1 MASKASGASGFL
13 LGDDAAEPP
22 PRAPPA
28 RTLLHPLPRS
38 PNTPEALLAL
48 LADKLC
54 GEVKVCAVEAPGSG
68 DNRKANLQDIAILT
82 GGQVASENVGIKL
95 DEVTTGVLGTCKEI
109 EVSKDAT
116 TTLDG
121 AGDRE
126 ALDERADL
134 LHSTTGTTKSD
145 CERGAPQE
153 RLAKLS
159 GGVTVTKVGGRT
171 ASSSSCCARAR
182 GGRRRAAAGAHNA
195 RPPSAPPA
203 PPPTAGAATENERV
217 RLPRESKL

>member
-1 MASKASGASGFL
+1 MA
-13 LGDDAAEPP
+13 
-22 PRAPPA
+22 
-28 RTLLHPLPRS
+28 
-38 PNTPEALLAL
+38 
-48 LADKLC
+48 
-54 GEVKVCAVEAPGSG
+54 AVG
-68 DNRKANLQDIAILT
+68 
-82 GGQVASENVGIKL
+82 
-95 DEVTTGVLGTCKEI
+95 
-109 EVSKDAT
+109 DAT
-116 TTLDG
+116 IYVDSLRERCRIDVAG
-121 AGDRE
+121 ATGSTVPLTVWGSVPPGIELVRGARLKIDV
-126 ALDERADL
+126 DERADL

-203 PPPTAGAATENERV
+203 PPPPRRSCDRERTGETAA
-217 RLPRESKL
+217 